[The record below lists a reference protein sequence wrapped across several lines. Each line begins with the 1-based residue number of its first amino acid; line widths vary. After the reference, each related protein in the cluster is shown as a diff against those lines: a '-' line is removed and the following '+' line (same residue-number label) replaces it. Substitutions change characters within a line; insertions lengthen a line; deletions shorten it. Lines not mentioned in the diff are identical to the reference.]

1 MRFRV
6 LRPCAFGLGGRFL
19 IEADLAAG
27 GEEEVVDA
35 TGRHRADNGVG
46 DVAGGRFG
54 PLAG

>member
-1 MRFRV
+1 MRFEGLAA
-6 LRPCAFGLGGRFL
+6 LRFGLGGRFL